1 MTPAINLVKKQKID
15 FTLHS
20 YKPGI
25 SSTESYGEEAAE
37 ALGLDKNRVFKTL
50 VTALN
55 GNKRTLGIAV
65 VPVSTMLDLKQF
77 AKAAGTKNAEMAQ
90 AKDAQRT
97 TGYVLGG
104 ISPLGQKQKLLTVVD
119 ASLADFETVFIS
131 AGKRGM
137 QMELAPSDLIKLTNA
152 RVSIIT
158 K

>member
-1 MTPAINLVKKQKID
+1 MTPAINLVKKQKIE

-25 SSTESYGEEAAE
+25 SSTDSYGEEAAE

-55 GNKRTLGIAV
+55 GNKRTLGVAL
-65 VPVSTMLDLKQF
+65 VPVSAMLDLKQF
-77 AKAAGTKNAEMAQ
+77 AKAAGVKNSEMAQ
-90 AKDAQRT
+90 PKDAQRI

-104 ISPLGQKQKLLTVVD
+104 ISPLGQKQQLPTVVD
-119 ASLADFETVFIS
+119 ASLESFDTVFVS
-131 AGKRGM
+131 AGKRGL
-137 QMELAPSDLIKLTNA
+137 QIELVPGDLIKLTNA
-152 RVSIIT
+152 RVGSIA